1 MKTNLKKQ
9 KILVGILAALGCEF
23 LYGYSFIFTK
33 SVSDDSSVMTL
44 LGWRFMTAFIVLNLF
59 VLFGVVKI
67 NLRGK
72 QLTPLLILALFDPI
86 LYYFCETIGIQYT
99 TASES
104 GIIIAL
110 IPITTILCTI
120 LILKENPTRFQ
131 VTGIMVAM
139 AGVLIIVLYKG
150 MQTSLNVLGY
160 LFLFAAVLSFSLYSV
175 FARKAPQFTDIEKT
189 WFMICSGALF
199 FGSGALIENREN
211 LRALFELPFVHRE
224 FLYAILYLGLGASIL
239 AFFFSNIMISRLG
252 TNRSASFSALSTLIS
267 VIAGVTV
274 LHESLSI
281 WQVMGMIL
289 ILGGVYLA
297 NQEEPARD
305 LNYQKQQEPENV

>member
-1 MKTNLKKQ
+1 
-9 KILVGILAALGCEF
+9 
-23 LYGYSFIFTK
+23 
-33 SVSDDSSVMTL
+33 MTL
-44 LGWRFMTAFIVLNLF
+44 LGWRFTIAFIVLNLF
-59 VLFGVVKI
+59 VLLGIVKI

-72 QLTPLLILALFDPI
+72 RLAPLLILALFDPI
-86 LYYFCETIGIQYT
+86 LYYLCETVGIQYT

-120 LILKENPTRFQ
+120 LILKEKPTRFQ

-139 AGVLIIVLYKG
+139 AGVLMIVLYKG
-150 MQTSLNVLGY
+150 LQTSLSVIGY

-175 FARKAPQFTDIEKT
+175 FARKATQYTDIEKT
-189 WFMICSGALF
+189 WFMICTGTLF
-199 FGSGALIENREN
+199 FGSGALIENRSD
-211 LRALFELPFVHRE
+211 LRALFELPLVHRE
-224 FLYAILYLGLGASIL
+224 LLYAILYLGLGASIL

-297 NQEEPARD
+297 NQEEPAGIRSS
-305 LNYQKQQEPENV
+305 

>member
-1 MKTNLKKQ
+1 MKTNLKNR
-9 KILVGILAALGCEF
+9 KILIGILAALGCEF
-23 LYGYSFIFTK
+23 LYGYSFVFTK
-33 SVSDDSSVMTL
+33 SVSGDSSVMTL
-44 LGWRFMTAFIVLNLF
+44 LGWRFTIAFVVLNLF
-59 VLFGVVKI
+59 VLLGVVKI

-72 QLTPLLILALFDPI
+72 RLAPLLILALFDPI
-86 LYYFCETIGIQYT
+86 LYYLCETIGIQYT

-110 IPITTILCTI
+110 IPIITVLCTI
-120 LILKENPTRFQ
+120 LVLKEKPTRFQ
-131 VTGIMVAM
+131 VTGIMVAIT
-139 AGVLIIVLYKG
+139 GVLIIVLYRG
-150 MQTSLNVLGY
+150 MQTSLSVIGY

-175 FARKAPQFTDIEKT
+175 FTRKTTQFTDIEKT

-199 FGSGALIENREN
+199 FGSGALIENRAD
-211 LRALFELPFVHRE
+211 LRALFELPFLHRE
-224 FLYAILYLGLGASIL
+224 FLFAILYLGLGSSIL
-239 AFFFSNIMISRLG
+239 AFFFSNTMISNLG
-252 TNRSASFSALSTLIS
+252 TNRSASFSPLSTLIS

-305 LNYQKQQEPENV
+305 LHYQNQQKSESV